1 MSRESYAATV
11 MGWRMFLDALD
22 EELANAPDM
31 ERQVAELAAMYVR
44 AQQLVHE
51 RNAHRAAMQTATR
64 ELQETLRNGRTTV
77 TYLRNALKVRFG
89 LGSLKLGKF
98 GITPS
103 KSPVW
108 GKKTDEPQD

>member
-22 EELANAPDM
+22 EELANAPEM
-31 ERQVAELAAMYVR
+31 EREVVELAAMYVR

-51 RNAHRAAMQTATR
+51 RNVHRAAMQTATR
-64 ELQETLRNGRTTV
+64 ELQETLRNGRSTL
-77 TYLRNALKVRFG
+77 TYLRQAVKLR
-89 LGSLKLGKF
+89 LGRGSVMLGKF

-103 KSPVW
+103 KSPFW
-108 GKKTDEPQD
+108 RKEAAETQD

>member
-22 EELANAPDM
+22 EELANAPEM
-31 ERQVAELAAMYVR
+31 ERQTVELAALYVR
-44 AQQLVHE
+44 AQQLVNE

-64 ELQETLRNGRTTV
+64 ELQETLRNGRITV

-89 LGSLKLGKF
+89 LGSVTLGKF

-103 KSPVW
+103 KSPFW
-108 GKKTDEPQD
+108 RKKTAEPRD